1 MNKLLNEIKSFRKI
15 NIENEDYFV
24 KTMAK
29 HSIKEDDSV
38 LYYKFEPSNDKVIII
53 IPDDN
58 FIYLGEVI
66 ADMEYDRINEN
77 QIKYKNQIFNK
88 VGAGTQ
94 FVKEIIF
101 GTEEEVE
108 RDCIFED
115 FQLNNEIISLGIL
128 TDKNVKADVYAR
140 VIDKNTIKTLK

>member
-1 MNKLLNEIKSFRKI
+1 
-15 NIENEDYFV
+15 
-24 KTMAK
+24 
-29 HSIKEDDSV
+29 
-38 LYYKFEPSNDKVIII
+38 
-53 IPDDN
+53 
-58 FIYLGEVI
+58 
-66 ADMEYDRINEN
+66 
-77 QIKYKNQIFNK
+77 